1 MEENEL
7 QEKVLVYRLLEA
19 RLNSLLK
26 ERELMLSKIIEI
38 QTTLQS
44 IEEIKKGEEVLFAL
58 GSEAYA
64 FGRLKEKDKIIVE
77 IGSNIA
83 LEKTFEDAK
92 KTLEKRRVEM
102 EKALNEVEKSIVEIS
117 SRLQELAPEIEKL
130 AKGS

>member
-1 MEENEL
+1 MEEKEL
-7 QEKVLVYRLLEA
+7 QEKIFVYRLLEA

-26 ERELMLSKIIEI
+26 ERELLIAKIVEI

-64 FGRLKEKDKIIVE
+64 FGKLKEKNRIIVE
-77 IGSNIA
+77 VGSNIA
-83 LEKTFEDAK
+83 LEKNFEDAK
-92 KTLEKRRVEM
+92 KTLEKRRIEM
-102 EKALNEVEKSIVEIS
+102 EKTLNEVEKSIVEVS